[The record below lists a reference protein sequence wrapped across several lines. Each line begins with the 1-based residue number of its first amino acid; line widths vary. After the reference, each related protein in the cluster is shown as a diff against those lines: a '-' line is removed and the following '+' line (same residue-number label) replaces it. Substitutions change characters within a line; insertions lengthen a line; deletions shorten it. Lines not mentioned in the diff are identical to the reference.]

1 MEQRNLVH
9 HLLELARAQLEDDPQ
24 DEQIIALHDQ
34 YADIGFAEDQE
45 LDRELARG
53 MAEQMFGVELEEHEL
68 GGSVEEAM
76 AAAAA
81 KARQAAEA
89 EAEAARARRAA
100 GSKARTRATDKAA
113 ASEQAAKEASQSVRE
128 VFRKLAS
135 ALHPDRAGDEV
146 ERARRHELMQRVNH
160 AYDEGDLLTLLTL
173 QLETEQIDAAHL
185 ARVSTARLGHY
196 NKVLREQ
203 VRELEQELGGIT
215 GHFARLTGQSPAV
228 VTPAAVQQSL
238 NREIVEL
245 KRDIKALK
253 AHHVMLQEPAQRKR
267 WLQQYAR
274 DLREEERLDGLL
286 DAFLDAPDAFVDM
299 DFDPFRGPRSAPK
312 RGRKRRR

>member
-1 MEQRNLVH
+1 
-9 HLLELARAQLEDDPQ
+9 
-24 DEQIIALHDQ
+24 
-34 YADIGFAEDQE
+34 
-45 LDRELARG
+45 
-53 MAEQMFGVELEEHEL
+53 
-68 GGSVEEAM
+68 
-76 AAAAA
+76 
-81 KARQAAEA
+81 
-89 EAEAARARRAA
+89 
-100 GSKARTRATDKAA
+100 
-113 ASEQAAKEASQSVRE
+113 
-128 VFRKLAS
+128 
-135 ALHPDRAGDEV
+135 
-146 ERARRHELMQRVNH
+146 MQRVNH

-274 DLREEERLDGLL
+274 DLREEERLGRAARCLPWMRRMRSWTWTSIRSGD
-286 DAFLDAPDAFVDM
+286 
-299 DFDPFRGPRSAPK
+299 RGARRSAAASAGADSAPQTR
-312 RGRKRRR
+312 RGAAGARIGYHPSAPSQESAPHVRTPGIECRQADRSG